1 MTNDLEGC
9 ILNGSLLFRRFLPEI
24 DSIKLHYFHGK
35 FFKNDKILNF
45 FRENIANRT
54 NNNS

>member
-24 DSIKLHYFHGK
+24 DSIKLHYFHG
-35 FFKNDKILNF
+35 NF
-45 FRENIANRT
+45 FDIDRFLKKNFVKIANRT

>member
-24 DSIKLHYFHGK
+24 DSIKLHYFHG
-35 FFKNDKILNF
+35 NF
-45 FRENIANRT
+45 F
-54 NNNS
+54 